1 MMTPG
6 FRLDNS
12 RVQSDHGY
20 DVMTWLIGIGRDW
33 RPLPGVVPPHDPHGE
48 GRATS

>member
-12 RVQSDHGY
+12 RVRSDHGY
-20 DVMTWLIGIGRDW
+20 DVMTWLIIGRDW